1 MKHRIT
7 FLVLAL
13 TLLMA
18 FAACGE
24 NITLSTGS
32 PDTSGGPGEVL
43 AKYFDEEGN
52 TVGQVFVR
60 AGQVNADGYV
70 PFFVE
75 IPITPDR
82 YYRLNSFSLEFVS
95 EMDEPSIL
103 IEPSGQLLNGMEFS
117 QIGNVLRVGVP
128 YAGKRGNST
137 ILINFRAES
146 AAFNGD
152 GLRLDTMLEMDSG
165 KGIASMFIKPR
176 TE

>member
-1 MKHRIT
+1 MI
-7 FLVLAL
+7 L
-13 TLLMA
+13 TLTAVVVL
-18 FAACGE
+18 AACGE
-24 NITLSTGS
+24 NITLTTGS
-32 PDTSGGPGEVL
+32 PDTSGEPGDVL
-43 AKYFDEEGN
+43 SKYFDDEGN

-60 AGQVNADGYV
+60 AGRVNADGYV

-75 IPITPDR
+75 IPITPER
-82 YYRLNSFSLEFVS
+82 YYRLNSFSLEFIS
-95 EMDEPSIL
+95 EVDEPSIL

-137 ILINFRAES
+137 ILINFLAES

-165 KGIASMFIKPR
+165 KGIASMFINPP